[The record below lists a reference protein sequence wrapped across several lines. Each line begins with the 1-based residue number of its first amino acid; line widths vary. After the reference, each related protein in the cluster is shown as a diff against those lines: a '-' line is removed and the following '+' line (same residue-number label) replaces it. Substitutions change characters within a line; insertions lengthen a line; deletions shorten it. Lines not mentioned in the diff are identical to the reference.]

1 MALLEVKKAG
11 FSYPTRENVFTD
23 ISFTLEKVEIFTILG
38 PNGAGKSTLLN
49 SLANLTPL
57 TTGEILV
64 DGARLDKMSSRE
76 TAFKIAYVPQT
87 TEITYGY
94 SVRDYIAMGRAA
106 HVGML
111 VTPKKK
117 DYEIVD
123 ETISLLGIE
132 HLAHRLCTQI
142 SGGEKQQACIARAI
156 VQQPEIIL
164 FDEPT
169 SALDYGNQLNI
180 MRLIKKLCGRDY
192 AVIMTT
198 HNPDQPILLEG
209 KAGILDRDGHMLT
222 GTVSDILSE
231 KTLSAVYRTALHLV
245 YVEEAERMACIAAKI

>member
-1 MALLEVKKAG
+1 M
-11 FSYPTRENVFTD
+11 
-23 ISFTLEKVEIFTILG
+23 
-38 PNGAGKSTLLN
+38 
-49 SLANLTPL
+49 
-57 TTGEILV
+57 

-132 HLAHRLCTQI
+132 HPAHRLCTQI

>member
-23 ISFTLEKVEIFTILG
+23 ISFTLEKGEIFTILG

-164 FDEPT
+164 LMNRPPRW
-169 SALDYGNQLNI
+169 I
-180 MRLIKKLCGRDY
+180 
-192 AVIMTT
+192 
-198 HNPDQPILLEG
+198 
-209 KAGILDRDGHMLT
+209 
-222 GTVSDILSE
+222 
-231 KTLSAVYRTALHLV
+231 TA
-245 YVEEAERMACIAAKI
+245 IN